1 MERVILITG
10 ANNGTELTMTTE
22 RAKNQNGK
30 S

>member
-10 ANNGTELTMTTE
+10 ANNGIRLAMMTE
-22 RAKNQNGK
+22 RAKNQKGK